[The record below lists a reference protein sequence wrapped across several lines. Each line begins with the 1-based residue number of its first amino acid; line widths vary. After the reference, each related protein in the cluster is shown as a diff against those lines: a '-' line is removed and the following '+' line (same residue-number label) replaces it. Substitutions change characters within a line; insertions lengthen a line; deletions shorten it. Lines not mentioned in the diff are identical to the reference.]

1 MKKYS
6 VVSSLIA
13 VVVLASVSACST
25 IKNWFPDKE
34 KDYQYTV
41 EIPPL
46 NVPADLG
53 KNDILGSHVAA
64 SSPVA
69 EEPAKVAAP
78 EAPVVNEQ
86 PVVEE
91 PPKAAA
97 SDEVP
102 IANEPPV
109 VEEPAKAAAS
119 EAPVANEPPVVV
131 EPTTAAVAET
141 PVASEPPA
149 VKEPAKDTTANDST
163 DAEATAS
170 DPAVKSEL
178 IKIELAKSDTGASQL
193 RIGTPLAR
201 AWRIV
206 GKALSRKS
214 IEVTERNQEEGR
226 FTVQYDPDE
235 KKVEDGSLWDEAIF
249 MFSGFQGNEKAYVL
263 KLTEYNQQTHVV
275 LMDEAGQ
282 PLINDAAG
290 LKLLTVLQDTI
301 KADLADN

>member
-1 MKKYS
+1 MKTYS
-6 VVSSLIA
+6 VGPSLIA
-13 VVVLASVSACST
+13 VAMLASVSACST
-25 IKNWFPDKE
+25 IKNLFPDKE

-53 KNDILGSHVAA
+53 KNDILDSHVAA
-64 SSPVA
+64 SSSPVA
-69 EEPAKVAAP
+69 EEPTQAAAP
-78 EAPVVNEQ
+78 ETPAVNE
-86 PVVEE
+86 PPAVEE

-109 VEEPAKAAAS
+109 VEEPAKAAVS

-131 EPTTAAVAET
+131 EPSQAAVSET
-141 PVASEPPA
+141 PVANKPPA
-149 VKEPAKDTTANDST
+149 VEEPAKDTTPNNST
-163 DAEATAS
+163 AADATAS
-170 DPAVKSEL
+170 DSTVKSE
-178 IKIELAKSDTGASQL
+178 IKLELAKSDTGASEL
-193 RIGTPLAR
+193 RIGAPLAR

-226 FTVQYDPDE
+226 FTVQYDPE
-235 KKVEDGSLWDEAIF
+235 EQKVEDGSLWDEAVF

-263 KLTEYNQQTHVV
+263 KLAENNQQTHIV
-275 LMDEAGQ
+275 LLDEAGQ